1 MELSILAKHK
11 IPPHHQQ
18 AYKEWVNQRY
28 PLTEAMHQEVISLP
42 ISPVMS
48 EDDTQAVIEAV
59 NRFK

>member
-1 MELSILAKHK
+1 MGKSTL
-11 IPPHHQQ
+11 
-18 AYKEWVNQRY
+18 